1 MRMKLLL
8 ICTVALLT
16 LPATA
21 HNDHRGHN
29 LDSLER
35 VVARWTPDAMDAAS
49 DEELLD
55 LNAACRELM
64 LGYSNILS
72 PKCEFYA
79 RKALSI
85 SEPRGWVYAN
95 IDAWRY
101 IGQCFWGDG
110 QLDSARFYYTLAME
124 ATDRMEAG
132 VPTPLNPEGYEQWV
146 IDDTRSMLYG
156 TLGNLY
162 NSMGD
167 IPKAMELYE
176 KAGAL
181 FEQYG
186 WYSNC
191 AILYYNMGE
200 TWLDEGEPGKARG
213 AYQKALDFA
222 RTAEDSLWIAGAQ
235 KGLGRTAL
243 VEKKPRE
250 ALRYLYAADEYYVAH
265 DREEPIARKETM
277 QYISEA
283 LRMQRRQMIWI
294 VSAIVLALL
303 TVIGVLLLGRKRRA
317 ARREQA
323 AEEAVKPKDIA
334 VPAVTER
341 EKEILDLLA
350 KGYTTPQI
358 AEGLGLSAETV
369 KWYRKKLLVKFDV
382 ANAAELVIR
391 AKAGGII

>member
-1 MRMKLLL
+1 MKAKLLL
-8 ICTVALLT
+8 SLTAVALS
-16 LPATA
+16 LPALA

-35 VVARWTPDAMDAAS
+35 VVARWTPDAVDAAS

-85 SEPRGWVYAN
+85 SEPRGWNYAN

-110 QLDSARFYYTLAME
+110 QLDSARYYYTLAMD
-124 ATDRMEAG
+124 AADRMEAG
-132 VPTPLNPEGYEQWV
+132 VPTPLNPEGYEQWE

-162 NSMGD
+162 NTMGD
-167 IPKAMELYE
+167 IPRAMELYE
-176 KAGAL
+176 QAGVL

-200 TWLDEGEPGKARG
+200 TWLDEGKSGKARG
-213 AYQKALDFA
+213 AYQKALEFA
-222 RTAEDSLWIAGAQ
+222 RTAKDSLWIAGAQ
-235 KGLGRTAL
+235 KGLGRVAL
-243 VEKKPRE
+243 AEKKPRE
-250 ALRYLYAADEYYVAH
+250 ALRYLYAADEYYAAH

-277 QYISEA
+277 QFISEA
-283 LRMQRRQMIWI
+283 LRMQRRQLIWI
-294 VSAIVLALL
+294 IAGVVL
-303 TVIGVLLLGRKRRA
+303 VLLAIIAGLLLRRKRRVA
-317 ARREQA
+317 SQA
-323 AEEAVKPKDIA
+323 PTMEEAKEPEIT
-334 VPAVTER
+334 PPEVTAR

-350 KGYTTPQI
+350 KGYTSPQI

-382 ANAAELVIR
+382 ANVAELVIR
-391 AKAGGII
+391 AKAGGLI

>member
-1 MRMKLLL
+1 MKYRILLFWA
-8 ICTVALLT
+8 TVVCA
-16 LPATA
+16 LPAQA

-35 VVARWTPDAMDAAS
+35 VVARWTPDAIDAAPE
-49 DEELLD
+49 EELIQ

-64 LGYSNILS
+64 LGYSNIIS

-85 SEPRGWVYAN
+85 SEPRGWDYAS

-101 IGQCFWGDG
+101 IGQCFWADG

-132 VPTPLNPEGYEQWV
+132 VPTPLNPDGYEQWV

-167 IPKAMELYE
+167 IPRAMELYE
-176 KAGAL
+176 QAGAL

-191 AILYYNMGE
+191 AILYYNIGE
-200 TWLDEGEPGKARG
+200 TWLDEGETGKARS

-222 RTAEDSLWIAGAQ
+222 RTAEDSLWMAGAQ

-243 VEKKPRE
+243 AERKPRE
-250 ALRYLYAADEYYVAH
+250 ALRYLYAADEYYAAH
-265 DREEPIARKETM
+265 DQEEPIARKETM

-283 LRMQRRQMIWI
+283 LRIQRKQLIWI
-294 VSAIVLALL
+294 IAGVALILLA
-303 TVIGVLLLGRKRRA
+303 VIGILLIGRKRRA
-317 ARREQA
+317 ARKEQA
-323 AEEAVKPKDIA
+323 AEKQEIKAEIQ
-334 VPAVTER
+334 VPSVTAR

-382 ANAAELVIR
+382 ANAAELVIK
-391 AKAGGII
+391 AQAGGLI

>member
-1 MRMKLLL
+1 MKAKLLL
-8 ICTVALLT
+8 SLTAVALS
-16 LPATA
+16 LPALA

-64 LGYSNILS
+64 LGYSNIIS

-85 SEPRGWVYAN
+85 SEPRGWDYES

-101 IGQCFWGDG
+101 LGQCFWGDG
-110 QLDSARFYYTLAME
+110 QLDSALFYYTLAMD
-124 ATDRMEAG
+124 AADRMEAG
-132 VPTPLNPEGYEQWV
+132 VAYPNAPEGYEQWV

-162 NSMGD
+162 NTLGD

-176 KAGAL
+176 QAGAI

-191 AILYYNMGE
+191 AILYYNIGE
-200 TWLDEGEPGKARG
+200 TWLDEGEPGKARA

-222 RTAEDSLWIAGAQ
+222 RTAKDSLWIAGAQ

-243 VEKKPRE
+243 AEKKPRQ
-250 ALRYLYAADEYYVAH
+250 ALRYLYAADQYYAAH

-283 LRMQRRQMIWI
+283 LRMQRRQLIWI
-294 VSAIVLALL
+294 IAGVVLVLL
-303 TVIGVLLLGRKRRA
+303 AVIGVLLLGRKRRA
-317 ARREQA
+317 ARQEPA
-323 AEEAVKPKDIA
+323 TEEVKAPEFT
-334 VPAVTER
+334 PPEVTPR

-350 KGYTTPQI
+350 KGYTSPQI

-369 KWYRKKLLVKFDV
+369 KWYRKKLLVIFDV
-382 ANAAELVIR
+382 ANVAELVIR
-391 AKAGGII
+391 AKAGGLI

>member
-1 MRMKLLL
+1 MKKAKLLL
-8 ICTVALLT
+8 SLTAVALS
-16 LPATA
+16 LPALA

-35 VVARWTPDAMDAAS
+35 VVARWTPDAVDAAS

-85 SEPRGWVYAN
+85 SELRGWNYAN

-110 QLDSARFYYTLAME
+110 QLDSARFYYSLAME
-124 ATDRMEAG
+124 AADQMEAG
-132 VPTPLNPEGYEQWV
+132 VPTPLNPKGYEQWE

-162 NSMGD
+162 NTLGD

-176 KAGAL
+176 QAGAL

-213 AYQKALDFA
+213 SYQKALDFA

-243 VEKKPRE
+243 AEKKPRE
-250 ALRYLYAADEYYVAH
+250 ALRYLYAADEYYAAH

-277 QYISEA
+277 QFISEA
-283 LRMQRRQMIWI
+283 LRMQRRQLIWI
-294 VSAIVLALL
+294 IAGVVLVLL
-303 TVIGVLLLGRKRRA
+303 AVIGALLLGRKRRA
-317 ARREQA
+317 TRQEQEV
-323 AEEAVKPKDIA
+323 EEVKAPEFT
-334 VPAVTER
+334 PPEVTPR

-350 KGYTTPQI
+350 KGYTSPQI

-382 ANAAELVIR
+382 ANVAELVIR
-391 AKAGGII
+391 AKAGGLI